1 MASKGEDLLLPD
13 ARLVPKGKRL
23 QGILSVLG
31 KLCICFGKPSFGHE
45 IVGEAEVAGCVVYRM
60 VTEGHQSSLRDT
72 LTENG
77 STPFRYHSFHGP
89 GDGWVNPQR
98 LLDARAQIR
107 HLEELFHRHLLVVG
121 EIASNLLREPGQFLF
136 VLQQEEG
143 QSAQQTR
150 SGLAS
155 ANDEKG
161 SEIPQ
166 LLNRQLLLVAHG
178 KVEKVRSVRGGR
190 KPTIKAFKTDA
201 EKGIPLALSDGQEHR
216 LENIAH
222 DGEMVERS
230 HHGGAFGKAGE

>member
-1 MASKGEDLLLPD
+1 MPD
-13 ARLVPKGKRL
+13 ARLISKRKRL
-23 QGILSVLG
+23 QSILSVLG
-31 KLCICFGKPSFGHE
+31 KLCVCFGKPSFGHE
-45 IVGEAEVAGCVVYRM
+45 IVGEAEVAGYVVYRM
-60 VTEGHQSSLRDT
+60 VTEGDQSSLGDT

-77 STPFRYHSFHGP
+77 STPSRYHAFNGP

-98 LLDARAQIR
+98 LLDASAQIG
-107 HLEELFHRHLLVVG
+107 HLEEVFHRHLLVVG
-121 EIASNLLREPGQFLF
+121 ETGSNLLREPGQFLF
-136 VLQQEEG
+136 VFQQEEG

-166 LLNRQLLLVAHG
+166 LLHRQLLLVAHG
-178 KVEKVRSVRGGR
+178 KVKKVRSVGGGR
-190 KPTIKAFKTDA
+190 KPTIKAFETDA
-201 EKGIPLALSDGQEHR
+201 EKGITLALSNGQEHR

-222 DGEMVERS
+222 DGEMVESS